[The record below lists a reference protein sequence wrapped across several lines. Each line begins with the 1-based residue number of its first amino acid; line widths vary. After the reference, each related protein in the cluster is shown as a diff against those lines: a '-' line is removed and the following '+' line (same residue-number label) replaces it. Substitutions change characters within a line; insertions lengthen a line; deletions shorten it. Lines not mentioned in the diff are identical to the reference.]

1 MICIVEKTDKKKN
14 PKHINWHF
22 MVSKFFIF
30 FFLLAKK
37 VGSPELAIQQVPLKT
52 PPKYRKQTPLEI

>member
-1 MICIVEKTDKKKN
+1 
-14 PKHINWHF
+14 
-22 MVSKFFIF
+22 MVSKFFSVC

-52 PPKYRKQTPLEI
+52 PPKYRKQTPLKKKKKKKNPQKKKKT